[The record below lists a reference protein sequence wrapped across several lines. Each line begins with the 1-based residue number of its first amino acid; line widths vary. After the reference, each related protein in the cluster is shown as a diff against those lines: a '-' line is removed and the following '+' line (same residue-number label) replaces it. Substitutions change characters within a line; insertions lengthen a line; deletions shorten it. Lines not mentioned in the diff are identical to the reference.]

1 MISYKLLIMETKESS
16 MDDDSN
22 TVVVTSIKG
31 KVSSEGV
38 QKNKDAATVN
48 YMSVSQTQKY
58 FAVGTE
64 IGFEIMQNDSNMSK
78 GTLKKKTVTFN
89 SSVAMIEMMYKSN
102 FIALVMEDAL
112 DKVIIWDDYEE
123 RTRTEVSFH
132 SEVRNIKLSKE
143 HLVVVLDEKV
153 FVFNFDTLKCI
164 DQIETI
170 DNPKGIVAMSQ
181 GEKPVNRVVICP
193 HEYKGMLK
201 VHIFVM
207 DKSINNTVTA
217 HESEIGALTVNADGT
232 LMASAS
238 IKGTVI
244 RILSVEGGEQLQEL
258 RRGSSKADINSL
270 IFHPH
275 LNLLA

>member
-1 MISYKLLIMETKESS
+1 MILAGLNHIHALGGSKSAGLGWLEWKSPILRDPTLL
-16 MDDDSN
+16 
-22 TVVVTSIKG
+22 
-31 KVSSEGV
+31 
-38 QKNKDAATVN
+38 KDAATVN